1 MYRGKS
7 TSNAK
12 AEKMLRKDGEIRLI
26 FMGDIAMGYSI
37 RKTLEKIR
45 NKRQTRLDEEEIWR
59 TTEEGNKIKLNG
71 KGEIIGGNRYAV
83 GKALEGGAKV
93 APGTKYKTPTK
104 PKVDPGKY
112 WEPKDISPDA
122 WKVYHETG
130 HKNKKQ
136 KKPTGIE
143 MIDLNE
149 GIKSTD
155 PELLI
160 IGSPEW
166 EERERRRKQKEEW
179 ENKFREEFKPYR
191 GRDKVPFDQKASEP
205 SGTGDHV
212 AAFIDRNDKEAL
224 KNVGNVT
231 SGKNGDMKPK
241 KDDARTIDTKD
252 ALKEIR
258 DGKMNSLAEHM
269 DENGNLSAERQAVHD
284 EIIRNMFA
292 NKVPFDGQPTMIMSG
307 GGPASGKSFITKNA
321 KANFGEETVT
331 KIDPDDIKKL
341 LPGYTEMAKES
352 DQAAAHYHEESSA
365 LAKRAYQFALDNG
378 LNVVYDG
385 TGDGSINSVKKKID
399 AAREAGCKVNGEYVT
414 VDTEEAIR
422 RNQKRYDDAKKDYD
436 SGKSDIPPRKPPE
449 GYVRECHQKVTDIS
463 VEVAGLFD
471 SFTLSDN
478 NVPEGV
484 DPIKIAECTKGGTIT
499 AVPGQEDKLQK
510 FLDKGVAGHK
520 VENGKV
526 V

>member
-1 MYRGKS
+1 
-7 TSNAK
+7 
-12 AEKMLRKDGEIRLI
+12 
-26 FMGDIAMGYSI
+26 MGYSI

-45 NKRQTRLDEEEIWR
+45 NKRQTRLDAGDADKNGLIWR
-59 TTEEGNKIKLNG
+59 TTDEGNHIAINAKGEVAAGNPYVLGKIKQSGG
-71 KGEIIGGNRYAV
+71 KVSNN
-83 GKALEGGAKV
+83 AKV
-93 APGTKYKTPTK
+93 KSPTP
-104 PKVDPGKY
+104 
-112 WEPKDISPDA
+112 
-122 WKVYHETG
+122 
-130 HKNKKQ
+130 KKS
-136 KKPTGIE
+136 
-143 MIDLNE
+143 E
-149 GIKSTD
+149 GN
-155 PELLI
+155 
-160 IGSPEW
+160 G
-166 EERERRRKQKEEW
+166 
-179 ENKFREEFKPYR
+179 F
-191 GRDKVPFDQKASEP
+191 
-205 SGTGDHV
+205 SGTEQDFSTITKGRKPQLFEKIRGNLSGEDKNSEKHV
-212 AAFIDRNDKEAL
+212 SAFIDRNDKEAL

-252 ALKEIR
+252 ALKEVR
-258 DGKMNSLAEHM
+258 DGKTNSLAEHM

-422 RNQKRYDDAKKDYD
+422 RNQKRYDDAKKDYE

-449 GYVRECHQKVTDIS
+449 DYVRECHQKVTDIS

-471 SFTLSDN
+471 TFTLSDN

-484 DPIKIAECTKGGTIT
+484 DPIKIAECKKDGTIT
-499 AVPGQEDKLQK
+499 AVPGQEDKLQN